1 MKLNDKDMDAI
12 GKVLLV
18 IFCFLMLMFSIETKA
33 QTFTVTK
40 CDMHDHYVIDFID
53 EFDDTYYINGDKVI
67 SKGKLDLTEKEY
79 KQLIKDIKKTLKY
92 TEHEI
97 NRENTFRNL
106 EKLNLSHFAG
116 STKLTIWLV
125 FNTLISPPLARL
137 LEGFPHFTDFW
148 CAKCALRAWMLD
160 VPVCL
165 KF

>member
-1 MKLNDKDMDAI
+1 MKLTDKDMDKI

-67 SKGKLDLTEKEY
+67 SIGKLDLTEKEY

-97 NRENTFRNL
+97 NRQSYAVIKYGWVRDSVWVYFNKKAFSAVKSDINYL
-106 EKLNLSHFAG
+106 NSKL
-116 STKLTIWLV
+116 
-125 FNTLISPPLARL
+125 
-137 LEGFPHFTDFW
+137 
-148 CAKCALRAWMLD
+148 
-160 VPVCL
+160 
-165 KF
+165 

>member
-1 MKLNDKDMDAI
+1 MTLNDNDMDKI

-18 IFCFLMLMFSIETKA
+18 IFCFLMLMFSIESNA

-97 NRENTFRNL
+97 NRQSYAVIKYGWVRDSVWVYFNKKAFSAVKSDIDYLNS
-106 EKLNLSHFAG
+106 KL
-116 STKLTIWLV
+116 
-125 FNTLISPPLARL
+125 
-137 LEGFPHFTDFW
+137 
-148 CAKCALRAWMLD
+148 
-160 VPVCL
+160 
-165 KF
+165 

>member
-1 MKLNDKDMDAI
+1 MKLTDKDMDKI

-53 EFDDTYYINGDKVI
+53 EFDDTYYVDGSKVI

-97 NRENTFRNL
+97 NRESYAVIKYGWVRDSVWVYFSKKAFSAVKSDINY
-106 EKLNLSHFAG
+106 
-116 STKLTIWLV
+116 
-125 FNTLISPPLARL
+125 LISKL
-137 LEGFPHFTDFW
+137 
-148 CAKCALRAWMLD
+148 
-160 VPVCL
+160 
-165 KF
+165 

>member
-1 MKLNDKDMDAI
+1 MKLTDKDMDVI

-18 IFCFLMLMFSIETKA
+18 IFCFLMLMFSIESNA

-53 EFDDTYYINGDKVI
+53 EFDDTYYVDGSKVI

-97 NRENTFRNL
+97 NRQSYAVIKYGWVRDSVWVYFNKKAFSAVKSDINYL
-106 EKLNLSHFAG
+106 NSKL
-116 STKLTIWLV
+116 
-125 FNTLISPPLARL
+125 
-137 LEGFPHFTDFW
+137 
-148 CAKCALRAWMLD
+148 
-160 VPVCL
+160 
-165 KF
+165 

>member
-18 IFCFLMLMFSIETKA
+18 IFCFLMLMFSIESNA

-40 CDMHDHYVIDFID
+40 CDTHDHYVIDFID

-97 NRENTFRNL
+97 NRQSYAVIKYGWVRDSVWVYFNKKAFSAVKSDIDYLNS
-106 EKLNLSHFAG
+106 KL
-116 STKLTIWLV
+116 
-125 FNTLISPPLARL
+125 
-137 LEGFPHFTDFW
+137 
-148 CAKCALRAWMLD
+148 
-160 VPVCL
+160 
-165 KF
+165 

>member
-1 MKLNDKDMDAI
+1 MILNDKDMDVI

-18 IFCFLMLMFSIETKA
+18 IFCFLMLMFSIESNA

-40 CDMHDHYVIDFID
+40 CNMHDHYVIDFID

-97 NRENTFRNL
+97 NRQSYAVIKYGWVRDSVWVYFNKKAFSAVKSDIEYLNS
-106 EKLNLSHFAG
+106 KL
-116 STKLTIWLV
+116 
-125 FNTLISPPLARL
+125 
-137 LEGFPHFTDFW
+137 
-148 CAKCALRAWMLD
+148 
-160 VPVCL
+160 
-165 KF
+165 

>member
-1 MKLNDKDMDAI
+1 MKLNDKDMDVI

-18 IFCFLMLMFSIETKA
+18 IFCFLMLMFSIESNA

-97 NRENTFRNL
+97 NRQSYAVIKYGWVRDSVWVYFNKKAFSAVKSDIDYLNS
-106 EKLNLSHFAG
+106 KL
-116 STKLTIWLV
+116 
-125 FNTLISPPLARL
+125 
-137 LEGFPHFTDFW
+137 
-148 CAKCALRAWMLD
+148 
-160 VPVCL
+160 
-165 KF
+165 